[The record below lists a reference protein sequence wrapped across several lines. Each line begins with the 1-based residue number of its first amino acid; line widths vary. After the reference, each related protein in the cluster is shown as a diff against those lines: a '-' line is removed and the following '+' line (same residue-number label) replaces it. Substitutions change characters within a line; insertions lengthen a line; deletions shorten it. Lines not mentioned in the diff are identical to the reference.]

1 LTGITEDAEMAGYIP
16 NKSLYR
22 FSNMADMCLLIPG
35 AVKKA
40 PRTVI
45 YKGKDY
51 LETFN
56 VFRVMLMLTS
66 GIR

>member
-1 LTGITEDAEMAGYIP
+1 MPRWPGIFRTKA
-16 NKSLYR
+16 
-22 FSNMADMCLLIPG
+22 FTVSNMADMCLLIPD
-35 AVKKA
+35 AVKKD

-51 LETFN
+51 LEAFN